1 MHRAAAGKDGRRSQE
16 ENRVTDGE
24 ILDLIKEALVD
35 AAPEHANAALR
46 MESTLG
52 ELGISSITALEI
64 AGYLEEKLNIRLP
77 DDELAPLNTIGGLVQ
92 LIRQQI

>member
-1 MHRAAAGKDGRRSQE
+1 
-16 ENRVTDGE
+16 VTDSE
-24 ILDLIKEALVD
+24 ILSLIKESLVS
-35 AAPEHANAALR
+35 ASPEHANVTLA
-46 MESTLG
+46 MENTLG

-64 AGYLEEKLNIRLP
+64 AGHIEEKLNIRLP

>member
-1 MHRAAAGKDGRRSQE
+1 M
-16 ENRVTDGE
+16 TDDE
-24 ILDLIKEALVD
+24 LLSLIKEALVN
-35 AAPEHANAALR
+35 ASPEHANATLR

-64 AGYLEEKLNIRLP
+64 AGYLEEKLNVRLP
-77 DDELAPLNTIGGLVQ
+77 DDELAPLNTIGGLAN